1 MVPAKRHVIISLL
14 LVYLLFQILWWAY
27 LLTELYVENCRLSG
41 LDMNEQGKRIAMV
54 MGEGAVFIIIMS
66 IGGYL
71 VSKNIRRELEVKERQ
86 SNFLLAITHE
96 LKTPLASLKLLLQT
110 FSRKELTA
118 AKKEQ
123 LLPMVDNQLNRIDRL
138 INELLLSSKVENREV
153 FIDFRKINF
162 DVFFTQ
168 RLKEAYEIP
177 DIWNRFF
184 ISGPSLDIF
193 FDPELFWL
201 VLSNLLDNAIK
212 YSPEGSPIHINWE
225 QKAKGFIW
233 EISNEGK
240 GISKKDAPFIFDKF
254 YRAGNE
260 TTRESTGTGIGL
272 YLCKNI
278 VQLHGGTLDLISNTP
293 AISTF
298 RITLPHNEKP

>member
-1 MVPAKRHVIISLL
+1 MIPAKRHIIISLL
-14 LVYLLFQILWWAY
+14 LIYLLFQILWWAY
-27 LLTELYVENCRLSG
+27 LLTELYVENCRLTG
-41 LDMNEQGKRIAMV
+41 LDLNEQGKRIAMV

-110 FSRKELTA
+110 FSRKELPA

-138 INELLLSSKVENREV
+138 INELLLSSKVESREV
-153 FIDFRKINF
+153 LIDFRKIDF
-162 DVFFTQ
+162 EAFFAQ

-177 DIWNRFF
+177 DIWKRFK
-184 ISGPSLDIF
+184 IHGAPLRIN
-193 FDPELFWL
+193 FDSELFWL

-212 YSPEGSPIHINWE
+212 YSPKETPIRIKWE
-225 QKAKGFIW
+225 QKGREFIW

-260 TTRESTGTGIGL
+260 TTRETTGTGIGL

-278 VQLHGGTLDLISNTP
+278 VQLHGGTLELVSNTP

-298 RITLPHNEKP
+298 RITLPHHEKP